1 MQTSTFML
9 KRFATLFFCNALLCV
24 PLAAQ
29 AYIGP
34 GAGLSLLGALW
45 ALVVAL
51 GAALVFVC
59 AWPIRR
65 LLRRLRADK
74 AVHDAVVVEGEI
86 APSGDDGAATRDLD
100 NAEPRQ

>member
-1 MQTSTFML
+1 VSACRLCHRSEVLFMQTSTFML
-9 KRFATLFFCNALLCV
+9 KRFGILFFCNTLLCL

-74 AVHDAVVVEGEI
+74 ATHDTVVVEGEI
-86 APSGDDGAATRDLD
+86 EPS
-100 NAEPRQ
+100 